1 MRGSPSL
8 SSVLSDAILSRI
20 SPTSW
25 ALVLV
30 DCRKIECRWPNVSG
44 PSPVLYLSRFD
55 FRAWIC
61 WSPGILVIEGIW
73 KYSCMTTLIAHCP
86 PGLVMPRGGGAPGIL
101 HTGPCL
107 LTFCF
112 DPPSPVILRLCVS
125 VGRCPSSSRVGSRG
139 RSYVSFC
146 LPRLIMLWAI
156 QFRILGISI
165 WPKSNWDR
173 PREISIA
180 KSSVKKPQSTP
191 ASLRVPCWG
200 VGPMLAEE
208 LTCCHSSDGKRD

>member
-1 MRGSPSL
+1 M
-8 SSVLSDAILSRI
+8 
-20 SPTSW
+20 W
-25 ALVLV
+25 
-30 DCRKIECRWPNVSG
+30 
-44 PSPVLYLSRFD
+44 
-55 FRAWIC
+55 
-61 WSPGILVIEGIW
+61 VIEGIW
-73 KYSCMTTLIAHCP
+73 KYSCMATLIAHCP

-146 LPRLIMLWAI
+146 LPRLIMLWVI

-191 ASLRVPCWG
+191 AGWVPCSRRNSRVVIPPTGG
-200 VGPMLAEE
+200 VSDDRRYVVVAATSLG
-208 LTCCHSSDGKRD
+208 SSRSSVWPE